1 MTKTIIRQPNTFV
14 FAGPNGSGKSSL
26 IAQIK
31 KNGVASK
38 HSNIPFPSLIINPDQ
53 VAQNLPGPFANQ
65 VERDRAAFDE
75 VRQIRRDV
83 MESKCSFGFETVM
96 SHPSRINEMRLL
108 KQLGFTLILFFIT
121 TDHPD
126 KNVARVAL
134 RVKTKSTT
142 GHDVPE
148 RKVRE
153 RYERTLALLPKAVE
167 LADIVLIYDN
177 SIDYQDFELQVT
189 IEGEALFEVAKEHK
203 PWVAQRLLLPLKER
217 SDELDQISALM
228 NAQGKSAALDADELA
243 GQYQGPL
250 IWQGK
255 HFILQLDRQSQQAII
270 HDCAMLET
278 TGDTLN
284 FTGDISIIY
293 TLENAPELT
302 SCELASPLPSHTNM
316 APDEPDLGFGYRIR
330 KSGEVDILHR
340 GQVASTLRGADAADF
355 LAEVAG
361 GDEASAQQL
370 MARVTGNYK
379 RGNER
384 QASLHPRNRR

>member
-1 MTKTIIRQPNTFV
+1 MPKTIIRQPNSFV

-38 HSNIPFPSLIINPDQ
+38 HSNIPCPTLIINPDQ

-65 VERDRAAFDE
+65 EERDLAAFHA
-75 VRQIRRDV
+75 VRQMRLDV
-83 MESKCSFGFETVM
+83 MDSKCSFGFETVM
-96 SHPSRINEMRLL
+96 SHPSRINEMRRL
-108 KQLGFTLILFFIT
+108 KQLGFTLVLFFIT

-126 KNVARVAL
+126 KNVARVAF

-148 RKVRE
+148 KKVRE

-167 LADIVLIYDN
+167 LADVALVFDN
-177 SIDYQDFELQVT
+177 SVDHQDFKLQVA
-189 IEGEALFEVAKEHK
+189 IEGETMFEVKKEHR
-203 PWVAQRLLLPLKER
+203 PWVAQRLLQPLEER
-217 SDELDQISALM
+217 SNELDQISALM

-243 GQYQGPL
+243 GQYKGPL

-255 HFILQLDRQSQQAII
+255 HFILQLDRQSQQAVI

-278 TGDTLN
+278 MGDTLN

-293 TLENAPELT
+293 TLENAPALT
-302 SCELASPLPSHTNM
+302 SC
-316 APDEPDLGFGYRIR
+316 
-330 KSGEVDILHR
+330 
-340 GQVASTLRGADAADF
+340 
-355 LAEVAG
+355 
-361 GDEASAQQL
+361 
-370 MARVTGNYK
+370 
-379 RGNER
+379 
-384 QASLHPRNRR
+384 